1 MTKGE
6 IKMSEYRQSDLIEKK
21 LNQMK
26 VDILKVEQDNLKTRE
41 KSTDAMVEIVRKII
55 ENEVRKSY

>member
-1 MTKGE
+1 
-6 IKMSEYRQSDLIEKK
+6 MSEFSQSDLNEKK

-41 KSTDAMVEIVRKII
+41 KSTDTMVDAVRKII
-55 ENEVRKSY
+55 ENEVKKSF